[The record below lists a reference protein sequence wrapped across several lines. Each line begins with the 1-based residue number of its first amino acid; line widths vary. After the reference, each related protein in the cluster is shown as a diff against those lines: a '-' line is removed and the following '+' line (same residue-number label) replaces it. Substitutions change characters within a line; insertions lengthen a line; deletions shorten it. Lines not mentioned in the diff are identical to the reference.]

1 MFTLYIKA
9 LKIKK
14 EIISKLKYAQY
25 MNICLFCSTF
35 ASKKIIMKKIC
46 FICLM
51 VLVPFM
57 GYSTSV
63 TMVRQ
68 KWAEKHRSISRCN
81 LSLYEKD
88 GDVVLSSDE
97 VLHSVDVMISTRDNS
112 TLKVVTSVT
121 INSEIKLLVEDEIPQ
136 EGCYVK
142 ISQGEKYVLYF
153 VTRD

>member
-1 MFTLYIKA
+1 MP
-9 LKIKK
+9 
-14 EIISKLKYAQY
+14 
-25 MNICLFCSTF
+25 NICLFCSTF

-112 TLKVVTSVT
+112 TL
-121 INSEIKLLVEDEIPQ
+121 
-136 EGCYVK
+136 
-142 ISQGEKYVLYF
+142 
-153 VTRD
+153 

>member
-1 MFTLYIKA
+1 
-9 LKIKK
+9 
-14 EIISKLKYAQY
+14 
-25 MNICLFCSTF
+25 
-35 ASKKIIMKKIC
+35 MKKIS
-46 FICLM
+46 FILLM
-51 VLVPFM
+51 MFVPFM

-68 KWAEKHRSISRCN
+68 KWAEKYKSISVCD

-88 GDVVLSSDE
+88 GDVMLSSDE
-97 VLHSVDVMISTRDNS
+97 VLHGVDVLISTRDNS

-121 INSEIKLLVEDEIPQ
+121 VNSEIKLLVEDEIPQ

>member
-1 MFTLYIKA
+1 MP
-9 LKIKK
+9 
-14 EIISKLKYAQY
+14 
-25 MNICLFCSTF
+25 NICLFCSTF

-51 VLVPFM
+51 VFVPFM

>member
-1 MFTLYIKA
+1 MP
-9 LKIKK
+9 
-14 EIISKLKYAQY
+14 
-25 MNICLFCSTF
+25 NICLFCSTF
-35 ASKKIIMKKIC
+35 ASKKIIMKKIS
-46 FICLM
+46 FILLM
-51 VLVPFM
+51 MFVPFM

-68 KWAEKHRSISRCN
+68 KWAEKYKSISVCD

-88 GDVVLSSDE
+88 GDVMLSSDE
-97 VLHSVDVMISTRDNS
+97 VLHGVDVLISTRENS
-112 TLKVVTSVT
+112 PLKVITSVT
-121 INSEIKLLVEDEIPQ
+121 VNSEIKLLVEDEIPQ

>member
-1 MFTLYIKA
+1 LFTLYIKA

-14 EIISKLKYAQY
+14 EITSKLKYA
-25 MNICLFCSTF
+25 NICLFCCTF

-121 INSEIKLLVEDEIPQ
+121 VNSEIKLLVEDEIHQ
-136 EGCYVK
+136 EGCCVK

>member
-1 MFTLYIKA
+1 MMF
-9 LKIKK
+9 
-14 EIISKLKYAQY
+14 
-25 MNICLFCSTF
+25 
-35 ASKKIIMKKIC
+35 
-46 FICLM
+46 
-51 VLVPFM
+51 VPFW

-68 KWAEKHRSISRCN
+68 NWSERHKSISKVDFR
-81 LSLYEKD
+81 LFEKD

-97 VLHSVDVMISTRDNS
+97 VLHGVNVLISTREKS
-112 TLKVVTSVT
+112 PLKVVTSVT
-121 INSEIKLLVEDEIPQ
+121 VSSEIKLLIEDEIPQ